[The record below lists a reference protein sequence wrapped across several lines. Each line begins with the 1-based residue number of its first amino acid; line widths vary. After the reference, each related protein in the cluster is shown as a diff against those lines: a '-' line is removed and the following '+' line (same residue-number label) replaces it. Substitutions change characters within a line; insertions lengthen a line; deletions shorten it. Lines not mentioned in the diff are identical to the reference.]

1 MRIPRLFRPGR
12 LTRDC
17 HFPAD
22 TPSIRLLPPSS
33 QPAPECVP
41 EAVQAAILIV
51 AILVTLNPQRGALTL
66 LRTLTIFLA
75 DVALEPRAADVVARL
90 VGQVDEREDERSAE
104 ASQSTP
110 PLHPA
115 LEALVTHKDE
125 ESFLAELARW
135 PTELEAAEEVNTADD
150 GETDDAVSGMNG
162 APSPRGERAI
172 DSRGVRRPAGE
183 DDNWTV
189 IHRGSTGNGTTYR
202 MLRRNGPAPGT
213 VDGDGRGGLAQFRI
227 EAVMEGVT
235 AEQLARAQMS
245 DAIRGAWDPTLIFA
259 ERLAS
264 TDPGP
269 ESPGHGCELAFWR
282 MKFPMPLS
290 PRDYLFVRRRWE
302 RNGAFYGVTRD
313 ATGRAGGG
321 ADSLIT
327 AGGGGFR
334 VRRIFS
340 GQRIRNVVPSAFDR
354 NTFNSGRDTVPVD
367 AGEFGPRG
375 SYSPPPS
382 PTASVHSSSNPTA
395 KDFGGR
401 CSTAAELVS
410 VYHEDSG
417 VPAAVVSL
425 GACKGLLPYFR
436 NLEAAARGPLGRSE
450 EAAHQSPPRG
460 EVRDS
465 RWRALGTKGG
475 VSTGKGSPLRSV
487 FARIRSGTREREESW
502 GGCSG
507 ENAVKA
513 GHHGLA
519 RHRRSTLSKLKSGL
533 HKTIHRTPHRHE
545 HVHAEGRR
553 RRFIVK
559 FAGFLA
565 MMAHAKKKSRA

>member
-1 MRIPRLFRPGR
+1 M
-12 LTRDC
+12 
-17 HFPAD
+17 
-22 TPSIRLLPPSS
+22 
-33 QPAPECVP
+33 
-41 EAVQAAILIV
+41 
-51 AILVTLNPQRGALTL
+51 TL

-75 DVALEPRAADVVARL
+75 DVALEPRAADIVARL
-90 VGQVDEREDERSAE
+90 AGAVDEREDERGAD

-115 LEALVTHKDE
+115 LEALVTYKDE

-135 PTELEAAEEVNTADD
+135 PTELEAAEEVDTADD
-150 GETDDAVSGMNG
+150 GEADDAVSGMNG

-172 DSRGVRRPAGE
+172 DSRGRGVRRPAGE
-183 DDNWTV
+183 DENWTV
-189 IHRGSTGNGTTYR
+189 IHRGSTGHGTTYR

-213 VDGDGRGGLAQFRI
+213 ADGDGRGGLAQFRI

-245 DAIRGAWDPTLIFA
+245 DAIRGAWDSTLIFA

-269 ESPGHGCELAFWR
+269 ESPIGHGCELAFWR

-313 ATGRAGGG
+313 ATNGGGG

-327 AGGGGFR
+327 AGGRGFR

-340 GQRIRNVVPSAFDR
+340 GQRIRNVVPSSFDR
-354 NTFNSGRDTVPVD
+354 NAFNSGRDTVPVD

-395 KDFGGR
+395 SDFGGRCSTFGGRCSTFGGR

-436 NLEAAARGPLGRSE
+436 NLEVGCARDQ
-450 EAAHQSPPRG
+450 EA
-460 EVRDS
+460 
-465 RWRALGTKGG
+465 
-475 VSTGKGSPLRSV
+475 LRE
-487 FARIRSGTREREESW
+487 A
-502 GGCSG
+502 
-507 ENAVKA
+507 
-513 GHHGLA
+513 
-519 RHRRSTLSKLKSGL
+519 
-533 HKTIHRTPHRHE
+533 
-545 HVHAEGRR
+545 RR
-553 RRFIVK
+553 RGDRQHQHRGCLLPHPQPRHCQVVYP
-559 FAGFLA
+559 
-565 MMAHAKKKSRA
+565 

>member
-12 LTRDC
+12 LTKDC

-401 CSTAAELVS
+401 CSTAAELV
-410 VYHEDSG
+410 
-417 VPAAVVSL
+417 
-425 GACKGLLPYFR
+425 
-436 NLEAAARGPLGRSE
+436 
-450 EAAHQSPPRG
+450 
-460 EVRDS
+460 
-465 RWRALGTKGG
+465 
-475 VSTGKGSPLRSV
+475 
-487 FARIRSGTREREESW
+487 
-502 GGCSG
+502 
-507 ENAVKA
+507 
-513 GHHGLA
+513 
-519 RHRRSTLSKLKSGL
+519 
-533 HKTIHRTPHRHE
+533 
-545 HVHAEGRR
+545 
-553 RRFIVK
+553 
-559 FAGFLA
+559 
-565 MMAHAKKKSRA
+565 